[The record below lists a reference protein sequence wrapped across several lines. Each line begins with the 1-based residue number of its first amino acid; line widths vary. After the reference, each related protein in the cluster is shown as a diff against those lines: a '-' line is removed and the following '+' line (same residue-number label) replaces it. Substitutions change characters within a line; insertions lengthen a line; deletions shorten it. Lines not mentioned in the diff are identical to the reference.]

1 MGSRMQSFGDFGLL
15 LAFLVGTGLVIA
27 AVWALYILGNLPG
40 RIASDRGHPH
50 AAAISVCG
58 WLGLLIFV
66 LWPVALAWAYVT
78 PMDRQRRPLREEELD
93 ALAGDLD
100 EIAKQIEAI
109 KERLSALPSSKKVA

>member
-1 MGSRMQSFGDFGLL
+1 MGSRVDIGDFVYPLTFAALIGL
-15 LAFLVGTGLVIA
+15 AVAV
-27 AVWALYILGNLPG
+27 VWALYMLGSLPG

-109 KERLSALPSSKKVA
+109 KERLSALP

>member
-1 MGSRMQSFGDFGLL
+1 MQSMVEF
-15 LAFLVGTGLVIA
+15 AFPLIFVVGSGLVIA
-27 AVWALYILGNLPG
+27 MVWGLRILGSLPG

>member
-1 MGSRMQSFGDFGLL
+1 MQSLGDFGLP
-15 LAFLVGTGLVIA
+15 LAFLVGIGLVF
-27 AVWALYILGNLPG
+27 AVVRALYILGNLPG

-78 PMDRQRRPLREEELD
+78 PTDRQRRPLQEEKLD
-93 ALAGDLD
+93 ALAGDL
-100 EIAKQIEAI
+100 EEVAKQIEAI
-109 KERLSALPSSKKVA
+109 KDSLSALPSSKKVA